1 MYILRTPLL
10 RPCRSSI
17 WWVLPSS
24 DHTHPTRIMFMPSD
38 SSFCTTLTAR
48 GVPTESVSTTKPA
61 VLLDPVSVESA

>member
-1 MYILRTPLL
+1 
-10 RPCRSSI
+10 
-17 WWVLPSS
+17 
-24 DHTHPTRIMFMPSD
+24 MFMPSD